1 MQVSHFLRSFSLRA
15 TPAAFVIG
23 ALAGGLLAT
32 GIVGCDDASD
42 PAGTYTV
49 PEGCSPL
56 AADWHCSLPFPSD
69 VFRSESGEIVMEGEA
84 GAVREDGTHVNLYAY
99 GQEDGF
105 SPGTQ
110 ILAYFPLAIDASN
123 LNGIFDN
130 AVFGPEG
137 DWETR
142 TGPTLII
149 DAENGERVPHY
160 AELDTHA
167 VSLQKQTLILRPLV
181 RLENGHRY
189 IVAISGLKDTDGN
202 AVPAAEGFRRLR
214 DDAPAGGASSLE
226 DLRTHFETA
235 VFPVLAD
242 VDGLERGNLQLAW
255 DFTVRSATTR
265 PVTATMEAIRSQMAT
280 TLEAA
285 PPVVTITDVTDF
297 EEGDLLKRIEGTIAV
312 PLYLESAEPG
322 ARLRTDDPA
331 APEADGTADVP
342 FVAIVPRSVLD
353 GETVVPARVVQ
364 YGHGI
369 FGSRKEIS
377 EEGSWI
383 PAFAN
388 EYNFVVMAV
397 DWWGMSGSDVTAIV
411 SDLGNRPQETMAFT
425 DRVHQAMAN
434 QLALAEAMTR
444 VLPELDEFKVGDA
457 AVYDPE
463 SLYFIGNSLG
473 HIFGSTYLSMSSRI
487 ERAALGVG
495 AANFSHFLARSAS
508 FGQFFLA
515 LEAALVS
522 PMDLQ
527 LFFAMTQSGFDR
539 VDPISYAPSVY
550 DPFDGGAPKKIL
562 VQMGLGDATVPNLG
576 TAYYAR
582 LYGLPVLENSPG
594 EIPLLDTVAAPTADS
609 AIAIYD
615 FGIDPLPG
623 VLPEPPE
630 RNGVHDGPRKAA
642 KAQAQIDA
650 FLQPDGEIDWFCDA
664 PCTLELPEED

>member
-1 MQVSHFLRSFSLRA
+1 M
-15 TPAAFVIG
+15 G
-23 ALAGGLLAT
+23 ALAAGPLS
-32 GIVGCDDASD
+32 GCDDASD
-42 PAGTYTV
+42 PAGTYSV

-84 GAVREDGTHVNLYAY
+84 GAVREDGMHVNLYAY

-110 ILAYFPLAIDASN
+110 ILAYFPFAIDGAN
-123 LNGIFDN
+123 LNGVFDN
-130 AVFGPEG
+130 AAFGPEG

-142 TGPTLII
+142 PGPTLIV
-149 DAENGERVPHY
+149 DAENGARVPHY

-167 VSLQKQTLILRPLV
+167 VSAQKQTLILRPLV

-202 AVPAAEGFRRLR
+202 PVPAAEGFRRLR

-242 VDGLERGNLQLAW
+242 VDGLERKDLQLAW
-255 DFTVRSATTR
+255 DFTVRSTTTK
-265 PVTATMEAIRSQMAT
+265 PVTETMEAIRSQMAT

-285 PPVVTITDVTDF
+285 APTVTITKVTDY
-297 EEGDLLKRIEGTIAV
+297 EEGDLLKTVEGTIAV
-312 PLYLESAEPG
+312 PLYLESDEPG
-322 ARLRTDDPA
+322 ARLRNDDPA
-331 APEADGTADVP
+331 APEAEGTADVP

-353 GETVVPARVVQ
+353 GEAVVPARLVQ

-369 FGSRKEIS
+369 FGSRTEIS
-377 EEGSWI
+377 ADDSWI

-388 EYNFVVMAV
+388 QYNFVVMAV

-411 SDLGNRPQETMAFT
+411 SDLGNRPRETMAFT

-444 VLPELDEFKVGDA
+444 AMPELDAFKVGGDP
-457 AVYDPE
+457 VYDPE
-463 SLYFIGNSLG
+463 SLYFVGNSLG
-473 HIFGSTYLSMSSRI
+473 HIFGATYLSLSSRV

-495 AANFSHFLARSAS
+495 AANFSHFIARSAS
-508 FGQFFLA
+508 FGQFFIA

-522 PMDLQ
+522 PMDVQ
-527 LFFAMTQSGFDR
+527 LFFAMSQAGFDR
-539 VDPISYAPSVY
+539 VDPVSYAPAVY
-550 DPFDGGAPKKIL
+550 DPFDGEAPKKLL

-576 TAYYAR
+576 TAYFAR

-594 EIPLLDTVAAPTADS
+594 EIPLTETVTAPTADS

-623 VLPEPPE
+623 VVPAPSE

-650 FLQPDGEIDWFCDA
+650 FLKPNGEIDWFCDA
-664 PCTLELPEED
+664 PCTLELPAED